1 MCAIQRSH
9 NESHRLSTIMG
20 PSQSGLSQAPDP
32 VLMCPLRWTK
42 GPVFEALSDRLQAVF
57 KGLTGQAR
65 LTPDNIRASLREVRR
80 ALLEADVQVAVAR
93 DFVSRVE
100 ARAVGQDVLKSLTP
114 GQQVVGIV
122 RDELESLLGKSPVTL
137 AGSQHLPTVVLLAG
151 LQGSGKTTF
160 AGKLAVWLKQRNKR
174 TLLASADVY
183 RPAAIDQL
191 ERVASQAEVG
201 FWRAPDGTPPVEI
214 ATAALAEGRRRG
226 FDFLVLDTAGRL
238 HIDADLMREL
248 AELRRASRAHQVLLV
263 VDGMTG
269 QEAVRIGQA
278 FAERVGVDGLVLT
291 KMDGD
296 ARGGAA
302 LSLRQVTGK
311 PILFLGVGEKLDG
324 LEVFHPDRLAGRI
337 LGMGDVLGLVER
349 ARAAVDDR
357 DAARLAERMRRAEF
371 TLEDFLEQIRQM
383 KKLGP
388 LEEVMKMLPGMPKA
402 ALAEAQPDTERL
414 RRYEAIMQSMT
425 VKERRQP
432 RLIDGSRRRRIAA
445 GSGTTVT
452 EVNRLLKDF
461 DQARALMK
469 RLRHG
474 PRGLQGI
481 GSLRGRMR

>member
-1 MCAIQRSH
+1 
-9 NESHRLSTIMG
+9 
-20 PSQSGLSQAPDP
+20 
-32 VLMCPLRWTK
+32 
-42 GPVFEALSDRLQAVF
+42 VFEALSDQLQGVF
-57 KGLTGQAR
+57 KKLTGQAR
-65 LTPDNIRASLREVRR
+65 LTPENVRESLREVRR

-93 DFVSRVE
+93 DFVARIE
-100 ARAVGQDVLKSLTP
+100 ARAVGEDVLRSLTP

-122 RDELESLLGKSPVTL
+122 REELESLLGKTPVTL
-137 AGSQHLPTVVLLAG
+137 AGSPYLPTVVLLAG

-160 AGKLAVWLKQRNKR
+160 AGKLALWLKARDKR

-191 ERVASQAEVG
+191 ERVASQAGAG
-201 FWRAPDGTPPVEI
+201 FWRAAEGTPPVEI
-214 ATAALAEGRRRG
+214 ATAALGEGRRRG

-238 HIDADLMREL
+238 HIDTDLMREL
-248 AELRRASRAHQVLLV
+248 QDLKRASRAHQVLLV

-278 FAERVGVDGLVLT
+278 FAEQVGVDGLVLT

-311 PILFLGVGEKLDG
+311 PILFMGVGEKLDG
-324 LEVFHPDRLAGRI
+324 LEVFHPDRLASRI
-337 LGMGDVLGLVER
+337 LGMGDVLGLVEK
-349 ARAAVDDR
+349 ARAAVDER
-357 DAARLAERMRRAEF
+357 DTARLAERARRADF
-371 TLEDFLEQIRQM
+371 TLEDFLEQLQQM

-388 LEEVMKMLPGMPKA
+388 LEEIMKMLPGVPKA
-402 ALAEAQPDTERL
+402 ALAESQPDTERL
-414 RRYEAIMQSMT
+414 RRYEAILQSMT
-425 VKERRQP
+425 PKERRQP
-432 RLIDGSRRRRIAA
+432 RVIDGSRRRRIAA
-445 GSGTTVT
+445 GSGTSVS

-474 PRGLQGI
+474 PRGLAG
-481 GSLRGRMR
+481 LRGRMR

>member
-1 MCAIQRSH
+1 
-9 NESHRLSTIMG
+9 
-20 PSQSGLSQAPDP
+20 
-32 VLMCPLRWTK
+32 
-42 GPVFEALSDRLQAVF
+42 VFEALSDRLQGVF
-57 KGLTGQAR
+57 KRLTGQAR
-65 LTPDNIRASLREVRR
+65 LTPDNVREGLREVRR
-80 ALLEADVQVAVAR
+80 ALLEADVQVAVAL
-93 DFVSRVE
+93 DFVARVE
-100 ARAVGQDVLKSLTP
+100 ARAVGEEVLRSLTP

-122 RDELESLLGKSPVTL
+122 REELESLLGKTPVAL
-137 AGSQHLPTVVLLAG
+137 AGSPHLPTVVLLAG

-160 AGKLAVWLKQRNKR
+160 AGKLALWLKQRNKR

-191 ERVASQAEVG
+191 ERVAQQAGAG
-201 FWRAPDGTPPVEI
+201 FWRAPEGTPPVEI
-214 ATAALAEGRRRG
+214 ATLALGEARRRG

-238 HIDADLMREL
+238 HIDADLMAEL
-248 AELRRASRAHQVLLV
+248 AGLKRASRAHQVLLV

-269 QEAVRIGQA
+269 QEAVRIGEA
-278 FAERVGVDGLVLT
+278 FASQIGVDGLVLT

-337 LGMGDVLGLVER
+337 LGMGDVLGLVEK
-349 ARAAVDDR
+349 ARAAVDEKE
-357 DAARLAERMRRAEF
+357 AQRLSERMRRAEF
-371 TLEDFLEQIRQM
+371 TLEDFLEQLRQV
-383 KKLGP
+383 KKMGP
-388 LEEVMKMLPGMPKA
+388 IEELMKMMPGLPKA
-402 ALAEAQPDTERL
+402 ALADAKPDAERL
-414 RRYEAIMQSMT
+414 KKHEAILLSMT

-445 GSGTTVT
+445 GSGTSVS

-474 PRGLQGI
+474 PRGLAG
-481 GSLRGRMR
+481 LRGQMR